1 MNEFVHLIP
10 ALITGSLI
18 GIIFFGG
25 LWWTVNKGMTS
36 RYAALW
42 FTGSLVVRLSVTLAG
57 FYWVGHDDW
66 QRLLACLVGFV
77 IARVVVTRWAGSQ
90 MPQHTAPSHNTEAS
104 HVATS
109 TEIHNAS

>member
-1 MNEFVHLIP
+1 MNEVVHLIS
-10 ALITGSLI
+10 AFIAGGLI
-18 GIIFFGG
+18 GTIFFGG
-25 LWWTVNKGMTS
+25 LWWTVRRGMTS

-57 FYWVGHDDW
+57 FYWVGRDDW

-90 MPQHTAPSHNTEAS
+90 MPQQATSSRIATSSHG
-104 HVATS
+104 VTS